1 MKRPTKTRAREN
13 GGLGVR
19 RRGARKRAVGTR
31 VPMTI
36 PQGANQ
42 RSSIDFLS
50 DAIAD
55 GHRFRIF
62 RVQTR
67 KGVRS
72 GPGVSPVHHPVAKY
86 RRPVNFGT
94 IRIVLPQ
101 PIWESCQLASG
112 WCWWGSVRQAQRVDQ
127 FRVRRELIEALRLV
141 SRLASTIWRNRHAG
155 LWAGR

>member
-1 MKRPTKTRAREN
+1 
-13 GGLGVR
+13 
-19 RRGARKRAVGTR
+19 VGTR
-31 VPMTI
+31 VPKTI

-62 RVQTR
+62 RVQT
-67 KGVRS
+67 GVRF
-72 GPGVSPVHHPVAKY
+72 GPGVSPVPHPVAKY
-86 RRPVNFGT
+86 RRPAHFGT

-101 PIWESCQLASG
+101 PIWESSKLVSA

-141 SRLASTIWRNRHAG
+141 SRLGSTIWRNRHAG